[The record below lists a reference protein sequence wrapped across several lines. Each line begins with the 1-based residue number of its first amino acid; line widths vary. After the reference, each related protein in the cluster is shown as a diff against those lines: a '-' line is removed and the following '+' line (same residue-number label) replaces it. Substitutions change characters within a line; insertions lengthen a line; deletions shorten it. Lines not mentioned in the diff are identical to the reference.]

1 MLIVIKLKKTFITDF
16 VSIIC
21 GFLAKIAILL
31 LAPVHTQK
39 KGDMRFPACNYSDI
53 AEDKGESRFFS
64 CCLFPTEKLY
74 ICMYHYYIDHFE
86 FFVCMYKQK
95 DPVIKQCK
103 ERDREGPVLHQN
115 SEEAWLDKLTKGASN
130 IKKCTKALKSIFL
143 VSFNVYGNFII
154 IIIISK

>member
-1 MLIVIKLKKTFITDF
+1 
-16 VSIIC
+16 
-21 GFLAKIAILL
+21 
-31 LAPVHTQK
+31 
-39 KGDMRFPACNYSDI
+39 MRFPACNYSDI

-86 FFVCMYKQK
+86 FFICMYKQK

-130 IKKCTKALKSIFL
+130 IKKCIKALKSIFL
-143 VSFNVYGNFII
+143 VPFNVYGNFII